1 MAEQDEEVAEKN
13 PPKPK
18 SVVIGNIAPPQI
30 AITTQDPS
38 SPAPVG
44 QATVSTEA
52 LKIAFERYINLKHQ
66 NNPGSGF
73 VLLGVV
79 LFIGGPIL
87 GIFIL
92 LSWILGGYG
101 GEDVAIFSC
110 FGGLGIGLALMLAGF
125 VLSVNYVKQVRMAFN
140 EAMVRGNV
148 RYQQRMPSLLPA
160 LVVML
165 GGILMIGVEGEFCG
179 VILLICAFIIAVLT
193 SVVEPNKAMT
203 MAALE
208 QVEANITQLE
218 RT

>member
-1 MAEQDEEVAEKN
+1 
-13 PPKPK
+13 
-18 SVVIGNIAPPQI
+18 
-30 AITTQDPS
+30 
-38 SPAPVG
+38 
-44 QATVSTEA
+44 
-52 LKIAFERYINLKHQ
+52 
-66 NNPGSGF
+66 
-73 VLLGVV
+73 VV